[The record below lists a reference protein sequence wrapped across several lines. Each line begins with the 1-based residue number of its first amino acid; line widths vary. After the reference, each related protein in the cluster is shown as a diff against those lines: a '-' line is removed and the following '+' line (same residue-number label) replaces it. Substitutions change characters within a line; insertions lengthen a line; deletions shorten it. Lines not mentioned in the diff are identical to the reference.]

1 MKDKRKILLGTKDVL
16 PQVNKDLYINL
27 EIYNSADELQ
37 TEIINNDFNL
47 KEQFNKERRQSLKFC
62 LYGTMDSIYSD
73 LENLELS
80 IRTNHEDLLYLPRI
94 ESGAQVSTEAK
105 VFAKSLSHES
115 GLSKN
120 IFKKKKSSFYFMFEL
135 PPGIKS
141 YGETKVLIVDIKDSK
156 KNVYAILEI
165 PFLFFDSDNNLV
177 EFGTDTVDLDLNGN
191 EQVIEN
197 DYPFLYDTHW
207 IKRGFNIP
215 RPLYISFMRSEKDR
229 LNNLTIKESGGV
241 VNFVIGLDSPSTY
254 GIETVE
260 VFIKESDAVENPN
273 KDFNFEPQKITWKK
287 GEQYKTVSIDL
298 IDDLYAEMDEK
309 LTFGLRDVEYALESE
324 ENTFQLLIQ
333 NDDIP
338 SPVGFEG
345 VDAEIYSND
354 GILKTYLTTTNAIK
368 VPNQTVDIV
377 LDLENSDVNVGEEI
391 ENTGTP
397 ENPEYRQTIELNQGL
412 DIFEIEINIKDNFKY
427 DFDKVA
433 IFKLEN
439 PTQNVIVPEN
449 IGQLDVTIKD
459 SMIVRHTR
467 YVLESSPL
475 KGQGVF
481 RLKSPAPENPENA
494 ISFISTTQGS
504 PQFTNHIVTPNFRY
518 TIDVVNDGE
527 SVIFNDR
534 MILSGETVTSIDFRN
549 GYTPLNVNL
558 PSNDKLNE
566 KKMFFEKSKYK
577 FVISNISKSSTFPEA
592 FDLGSSA
599 NLDNSTNTYSDVEIK
614 SQQLNSSIEKGGI
627 TYYLTSELFGV
638 RTRMKLMPG
647 IESIKLEAYNLILNE
662 DIKVDDSYS
671 QIQSKLKLS
680 GNFLLSGMFG
690 GVSNQQDMPKVNLMT
705 NAIITFFENNPDLEP
720 PKPYRSTNSIQE
732 EIINCKINGTLI
744 LNDKLATPTPETNV
758 DNGVFSQIISSA
770 FGESQTVESTTKVLN
785 IKFEE
790 EPVVYSQEERFNE
803 TNLTL
808 MPVEP
813 FL

>member
-47 KEQFNKERRQSLKFC
+47 REQFNKERRQSLKFC

-94 ESGAQVSTEAK
+94 ESGAQAFTEVK
-105 VFAKSLSHES
+105 IFTKSLSHES

-120 IFKKKKSSFYFMFEL
+120 IFKNKKSSFYFMFEL
-135 PPGIKS
+135 SPGIKN
-141 YGETKVLIVDIKDSK
+141 YGETKVLIVNINDSK
-156 KNVYAILEI
+156 KNLYAILEI

-207 IKRGFNIP
+207 IKREFNIP
-215 RPLYISFMRSEKDR
+215 RPLYISFIRSEKDR
-229 LNNLTIKESGGV
+229 LNNLTVKESGGV
-241 VNFVIGLDSPSTY
+241 VNFVVELDLPSTY
-254 GIETVE
+254 GIETAE

-273 KDFNFEPQKITWKK
+273 KDFNFEPQKISWKK

-309 LTFGLRDVEYALESE
+309 LIFGLRNVEYALESE

-338 SPVGFEG
+338 SPVGFES

-439 PTQNVIVPEN
+439 PTQNVTVPEN

-459 SMIVRHTR
+459 SMIVRYTR
-467 YVLESSPL
+467 YVLDSSPL

-481 RLKSPAPENPENA
+481 RLKSPAPENRENA
-494 ISFISTTQGS
+494 ISFISTIEGPS
-504 PQFTNHIVTPNFRY
+504 QFTNHIVTSNFRY

-534 MILSGETVTSIDFRN
+534 MILSGETVTSIDFTN
-549 GYTPLNVNL
+549 GYIPLNVNL

-577 FVISNISKSSTFPEA
+577 FVISNISKSTPFPEA
-592 FDLGSSA
+592 FDLGSSV
-599 NLDNSTNTYSDVEIK
+599 NTDNSINTYSDVEIK
-614 SQQLNSSIEKGGI
+614 SQQLNSSIEKSGT

-638 RTRMKLMPG
+638 RTRMKVMPG
-647 IESIKLEAYNLILNE
+647 VESTKLEAYNLILSE
-662 DIKVDDSYS
+662 DIKVDDSYF

-680 GNFLLSGMFG
+680 GKFSLPGIFG
-690 GVSNQQDMPKVNLMT
+690 GVSNQYDMPKVNFMT
-705 NAIITFFENNPDLEP
+705 NAIITFIENNPDLEP
-720 PKPYRSTNSIQE
+720 PNPYRSTNSIQE

-744 LNDKLATPTPETNV
+744 LNDRLATAPPEPNIN
-758 DNGVFSQIISSA
+758 DGIFSQI
-770 FGESQTVESTTKVLN
+770 FGSTFQTVEATTKVLN

-790 EPVVYSQEERFNE
+790 QPVVYSQEERFNE
-803 TNLTL
+803 TNLSL

>member
-47 KEQFNKERRQSLKFC
+47 REQFNKERRQSLKFC

-94 ESGAQVSTEAK
+94 ESGAQASTEVK
-105 VFAKSLSHES
+105 IFTKSLSHES

-120 IFKKKKSSFYFMFEL
+120 IFKNKKSSFYFMFEL
-135 PPGIKS
+135 SPGIKN
-141 YGETKVLIVDIKDSK
+141 YGETKVLIVNINDSK
-156 KNVYAILEI
+156 KNLYAILEI

-207 IKRGFNIP
+207 IKREFNIP
-215 RPLYISFMRSEKDR
+215 RPLYISFIRSEKDR
-229 LNNLTIKESGGV
+229 LNNLTVKESGGV
-241 VNFVIGLDSPSTY
+241 VNFVVELDLPSTY
-254 GIETVE
+254 GIETAE

-273 KDFNFEPQKITWKK
+273 KDFNFEPQKISWKK

-309 LTFGLRDVEYALESE
+309 LIFGLRNVEYALESE

-338 SPVGFEG
+338 SPVGFES

-439 PTQNVIVPEN
+439 PTQNVTVPEN

-459 SMIVRHTR
+459 SMIVRYTR
-467 YVLESSPL
+467 YVLDSSPL

-481 RLKSPAPENPENA
+481 RLKSPAPENRENA
-494 ISFISTTQGS
+494 ISFISTIEGPS
-504 PQFTNHIVTPNFRY
+504 QFTNHIVTSNFRY

-534 MILSGETVTSIDFRN
+534 MILSGETVTSIDFTN
-549 GYTPLNVNL
+549 GYIPLNVNL

-577 FVISNISKSSTFPEA
+577 FVISNISKSTPFPEA
-592 FDLGSSA
+592 FDLGSSV
-599 NLDNSTNTYSDVEIK
+599 NTDNSINTYSDVEIK
-614 SQQLNSSIEKGGI
+614 SQQLNSSIEKSGT

-638 RTRMKLMPG
+638 RTRMKVMPG
-647 IESIKLEAYNLILNE
+647 VESTKLEAYNLILSE
-662 DIKVDDSYS
+662 DIKVDDSYF

-680 GNFLLSGMFG
+680 GKFSLPGIFG
-690 GVSNQQDMPKVNLMT
+690 GVSNQYDMPKVNFMT
-705 NAIITFFENNPDLEP
+705 NAIITFIENNPDLEP
-720 PKPYRSTNSIQE
+720 PNPYRSTNSIQE

-744 LNDKLATPTPETNV
+744 LNDRLATAPPEPNIN
-758 DNGVFSQIISSA
+758 DGIFSQI
-770 FGESQTVESTTKVLN
+770 FGSTFQTVEATTKVLN

-790 EPVVYSQEERFNE
+790 QPVVYSQEERFNE
-803 TNLTL
+803 TNLSL